1 MFEIIKH
8 VLKIY
13 QNMNTICDELQRNL
27 IFTTKNKNRIKIKIQ
42 IQKAKFEN
50 INNEHQQTLTKI
62 KKLKSSMLI
71 KNEKMKKL
79 RKSRNVHRENFE
91 KINVKIKFLVINKK
105 IMQKTIK
112 NLKKN

>member
-13 QNMNTICDELQRNL
+13 QNMNTICDELQRDL

-42 IQKAKFEN
+42 IQKTKFEN

-62 KKLKSSMLI
+62 KKLKNSMLI
-71 KNEKMKKL
+71 KNEKMNKL
-79 RKSRNVHRENFE
+79 RKSRNAHRENFK
-91 KINVKIKFLVINKK
+91 KINVKINFSS
-105 IMQKTIK
+105 
-112 NLKKN
+112 